1 MSFDYE
7 LTEHAHE
14 RINERGIS
22 NEWLE
27 RTLFNPMRVSPHE
40 TDPELQYALAV
51 IPSDGNRVL
60 RVVYKTT
67 ETPIKVITAY
77 FDRSLKGKL

>member
-1 MSFDYE
+1 MSFSYE
-7 LTEHAHE
+7 LTEHAYE
-14 RINERGIS
+14 RIKERGIS
-22 NEWLE
+22 LEWLE
-27 RTLFNPMRVSPHE
+27 RTLFKPIRVEPHE
-40 TDPELQYALAV
+40 KDPELTYALAV
-51 IPSDGNRVL
+51 IPEYGNRVL

>member
-1 MSFDYE
+1 MSLNYK
-7 LTEHAHE
+7 LTEHAQE

-22 NEWLE
+22 LEWLE
-27 RTLFNPMRVSPHE
+27 RTLSNPTRVELHE
-40 TDPELQYALAV
+40 TDPELSYALAV
-51 IPSDGNRVL
+51 IPEYGNRVL

-67 ETPIKVITAY
+67 ENQFQVITAY